1 MTPAECRPFLRNPV
15 SSNTNTPIIIVQ
27 GLVDT
32 LAYGIADPSIPAGAI
47 DQMLKAVGTLVAL
60 VLGQLPAVASF
71 DLAQ

>member
-1 MTPAECRPFLRNPV
+1 M
-15 SSNTNTPIIIVQ
+15 
-27 GLVDT
+27 
-32 LAYGIADPSIPAGAI
+32 AYGIADPSIPAGAI